1 MKLSLRTTNE
11 LKKITYRPKP
21 FMQKCSNAIL
31 PKDKTNPMNKLIV
44 VTGGTKG
51 IGKAI
56 LQRFAKAG
64 FDVATCGRNEEH
76 LMQFKTEMEQLQ
88 VKAYAFK
95 ADMRDAE
102 QVAAFCKSVTNLNRP
117 VDVLV
122 NNAGYFVPGSVLDE
136 PRGTLESMIETNLY
150 SAYYTT
156 RGLINQIKTGGHIF
170 NMCSIASIKAY
181 PNGGSYAISKFAL
194 LGFSKVLRE
203 ELKPAGVRVT
213 AILPGATKTDSWAG
227 STLPDS
233 RFMKPED
240 VAEAVFSAWSLSPHS
255 VVEELLIRPQLGDI

>member
-1 MKLSLRTTNE
+1 
-11 LKKITYRPKP
+11 
-21 FMQKCSNAIL
+21 
-31 PKDKTNPMNKLIV
+31 MNKLVV

-51 IGKAI
+51 IGRAI
-56 LQRFAKAG
+56 LERFAAAG
-64 FDVATCGRNEEH
+64 FDVATCARKQAD
-76 LMQFKTEMEQLQ
+76 LIQLKEDVEKKYLVKVSVQTADMSDKNQ
-88 VKAYAFK
+88 VKVFTDFINK
-95 ADMRDAE
+95 L
-102 QVAAFCKSVTNLNRP
+102 SRP

-122 NNAGYFVPGSVLDE
+122 NNAGHFVPGQVMEE
-136 PRGTLESMIETNLY
+136 PDGTLESMIEGNVY

-156 RGLINQIKTGGHIF
+156 RGLIGPMKSNKSGHIF
-170 NMCSIASIKAY
+170 NMCSIASIMAY

-203 ELKPAGVRVT
+203 ELKEFGIRVT
-213 AILPGATKTDSWAG
+213 AVLPGATKTASWAG

-240 VAEAVFSAWSLSPHS
+240 VAEAVFSAYSLSPHS